1 MQSMSKMEY
10 KFKKQDPEL
19 CYKPE
24 KIEFSFYQICSF
36 KNNNTKKYS
45 VRKIVFDENNE
56 IIKMY
61 ENEYSEKLLNK
72 FIKKSPK
79 HKYKIYATS
88 DLNMIDLP
96 TNDQILNSNSEIL
109 NNKYDYTGFKQF

>member
-1 MQSMSKMEY
+1 MVTS
-10 KFKKQDPEL
+10 
-19 CYKPE
+19 
-24 KIEFSFYQICSF
+24 
-36 KNNNTKKYS
+36 
-45 VRKIVFDENNE
+45 
-56 IIKMY
+56 
-61 ENEYSEKLLNK
+61 NK